1 MIITAGSRSRSWPSA
16 SSDCENEAQV
26 WLDKASEGLRES
38 LRAASAV
45 SPQIH
50 QGTSMLARPAAKLL
64 TRFAPKTSFLKSSG
78 SISGSVT
85 FGDLVDV
92 QVVSAVTSDRKR
104 SVMVKQ
110 VDEETSCVATCV

>member
-50 QGTSMLARPAAKLL
+50 QATSMLARPAAKLL
-64 TRFAPKTSFLKSSG
+64 TRFAPKTSFLKS

-110 VDEETSCVATCV
+110 VDEEPSCVATCV